1 MLLSKFGYTLKIKPL
16 RIIKKK
22 EDNTTKTEQNVR
34 KKSIFTPSKTFNNM
48 SDMRIRTLINIIKCF
63 IFILVFS
70 SCNNQKQKI
79 GILIASDVFQ
89 SDLDYLKQ
97 LLQAQ
102 NIEVISANARLDA
115 GKQVEQ
121 ANEIIKNEV
130 DAMIIIPV
138 NTLTAA
144 EIVRNC
150 NTHNIKTIA
159 YERLISNCNLDYYIS
174 FDNVLVGKLL
184 AQNAVKLVPKGKY
197 LIFNGDKTDRN
208 ALRVNEGMMTVLAPY
223 IQSGAIEIL
232 YQTFIEGWKQDNAK
246 YEFEEYYNSTMPMP
260 DVILSA
266 QNKMS
271 NGIISVLEQHNISQ
285 YPVITGHNTDT
296 PEARQAWHPKQQ
308 IVVFKSNKVESKA
321 AADLAIKVLHN
332 EKISI
337 SQHLNNGLIEVPT
350 IVIQEMR
357 LETH

>member
-1 MLLSKFGYTLKIKPL
+1 M
-16 RIIKKK
+16 RAQII
-22 EDNTTKTEQNVR
+22 
-34 KKSIFTPSKTFNNM
+34 
-48 SDMRIRTLINIIKCF
+48 INFIKCF
-63 IFILVFS
+63 LIAIVFS

-89 SDLDYLKQ
+89 SDLDNLTQ
-97 LLQAQ
+97 LLQSQ

-121 ANEIIKNEV
+121 ANEIIEKDV
-130 DAMIIIPV
+130 DAMMIIPV
-138 NTLTAA
+138 NTYTAA

-150 NTHNIKTIA
+150 NAHDIKTIA

-174 FDNVLVGKLL
+174 FDNEHVGELM
-184 AQNAVKLVPKGKY
+184 AQNAIKTMPKGKY
-197 LIFNGDKTDRN
+197 VIFNGDKTDRN
-208 ALRVNEGMMTVLAPY
+208 ALRVNEGMMKVLAPY

-232 YQTFIEGWKQDNAK
+232 YQTFIEGWTQDNAK
-246 YEFEEYYNSTMPMP
+246 YEFEEYYNSTMPIP
-260 DVILSA
+260 DVVLSA
-266 QNKMS
+266 QNKLS
-271 NGIISVLEQHNISQ
+271 NGIISVLEQHNIPQ
-285 YPVITGHNTDT
+285 YPVITGQNTDI

-321 AADLAIKVLHN
+321 AADLAVKVLRN

-337 SQHLNNGLIEVPT
+337 SQHLNNGLIDVPT
-350 IVIQEMR
+350 IFVKEMS